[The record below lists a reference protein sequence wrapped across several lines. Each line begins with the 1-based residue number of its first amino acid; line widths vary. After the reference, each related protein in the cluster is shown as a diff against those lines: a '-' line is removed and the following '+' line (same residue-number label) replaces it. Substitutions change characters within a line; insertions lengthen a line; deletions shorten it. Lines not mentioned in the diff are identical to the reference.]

1 MLDYNEC
8 VSWGVIGDKVFVFNE
23 ETKDIF
29 MFANLTKEVWL
40 LIKSVKEIDQLEM
53 IINERQEK
61 NLSAEISNVINNLE
75 RKGLL
80 KR

>member
-53 IINERQEK
+53 IIVM
-61 NLSAEISNVINNLE
+61 L
-75 RKGLL
+75 
-80 KR
+80 